1 MQRRISCYDKGSAI
15 ISLSLLTLIMFLS
28 FLPWL
33 SSAQKPAAKSDPE
46 LLEVGV
52 PAKPSRPA
60 AGLSEIKIV
69 SYNIRWRS
77 GDELREISKA
87 LTGDTVIGG
96 AAIVGLQEVDRNK
109 KRTGYANTARGLA
122 EDLGMYYAWAAP
134 PAVKSDREEETGVAI
149 LSRYPLT
156 NIERLLLPHDGP
168 GGRRRVALGA
178 TVRVGETSIRVYS
191 VHAETRIPVSGK
203 LDQMRAVLDDLA
215 HYPKTMPAI
224 VLGDFNTW
232 EVNAVDETTKLFKDA
247 GFSTPFAEN
256 EPTFFTKVLI
266 SIELK
271 LDWIWLRG
279 LQVVNHGID
288 REIAVS
294 DHWPLWTVV
303 RFQSDRGISG
313 GIRRPMK

>member
-1 MQRRISCYDKGSAI
+1 MKQSTNGNRQHPST
-15 ISLSLLTLIMFLS
+15 LLLLLVTLIMAYS
-28 FLPWL
+28 FLAGL
-33 SSAQKPAAKSDPE
+33 SSAQKQTPKTGPE
-46 LLEVGV
+46 LLEIGNPSKSLPSKTT
-52 PAKPSRPA
+52 PA
-60 AGLSEIKIV
+60 EIKIV

-77 GDELREISKA
+77 GDELRKISKA
-87 LTGDTVIGG
+87 LKGDMVIGG
-96 AAIVGLQEVDRNK
+96 AAIIGLQEVDRNK
-109 KRTGYANTARGLA
+109 KRTGYANTARALA

-134 PAVKSDREEETGVAI
+134 PAAKSDKEEETGVAI

-156 NIERLLLPHDGP
+156 NIERLVLPHEGP
-168 GGRRRVALGA
+168 GGRRRAALGA
-178 TVRVGETSIRVYS
+178 TVKIGEANIRVYS
-191 VHAETRIPVSGK
+191 VHAETRIPVAGK
-203 LDQMRAVLDDLA
+203 LDQMRAVLQDLA

-232 EVNAVDETTKLFKDA
+232 EVNAVDETTKLFNDA
-247 GFSTPFAEN
+247 GFTTPFDN

-279 LQVVNHGID
+279 LEARNHGID
-288 REIAVS
+288 RKIEVS

-303 RFQSDRGISG
+303 RFQSDRGISM

>member
-1 MQRRISCYDKGSAI
+1 M
-15 ISLSLLTLIMFLS
+15 
-28 FLPWL
+28 
-33 SSAQKPAAKSDPE
+33 
-46 LLEVGV
+46 
-52 PAKPSRPA
+52 
-60 AGLSEIKIV
+60 
-69 SYNIRWRS
+69 
-77 GDELREISKA
+77 
-87 LTGDTVIGG
+87 
-96 AAIVGLQEVDRNK
+96 
-109 KRTGYANTARGLA
+109 
-122 EDLGMYYAWAAP
+122 
-134 PAVKSDREEETGVAI
+134 
-149 LSRYPLT
+149 
-156 NIERLLLPHDGP
+156 
-168 GGRRRVALGA
+168 
-178 TVRVGETSIRVYS
+178 YS
-191 VHAETRIPVSGK
+191 VHAETRIPVAGK

-215 HYPKTMPAI
+215 HYPKTMPSI

-294 DHWPLWTVV
+294 DHWPLWTVF